1 MSSGP
6 RVSVEVI
13 ATSEEVDMK
22 PTHGTYPSYLIYL
35 SGWPVVGNEG
45 MNPHN
50 IHV

>member
-22 PTHGTYPSYLIYL
+22 PTHGTYPSYL
-35 SGWPVVGNEG
+35 SGWPVVGNDGNES
-45 MNPHN
+45 P
-50 IHV
+50 